1 MNNNASQTPFT
12 VIGPRVRKSPFFE
25 ASRKAGCKAYSVYNH
40 MYMPLFYEDPV
51 ADYWNLMKNV
61 SIWDVAV
68 ERQVEI
74 SGPDAFRLSQYLTTR
89 DVSRCAI
96 DQCMY
101 APLVNQHGG
110 MLNDPVMLRL
120 DEDRFWFSLADS
132 DILLWAQ
139 GIALNN
145 NFDVE
150 IHEPYVSPLAI
161 QGPKS
166 NDLLADLLGDW
177 VRELGFFRCR
187 QTELNGIPM
196 VVARSGWS
204 KQGGFEL
211 YLQESKRGNELW
223 EIVTEAGQKYDI
235 APGAPSSIE
244 RIESGLL
251 SYGADMDMTNNPF
264 EIGLDQYVSLEQE
277 DDFIGKAA
285 LKRIKQ
291 EGLKQKL
298 VGIEFDEKSVSG
310 NESRWLVYN
319 GDEYRGTVRSAT
331 WSQQLE
337 KNIAMAMLSIENT
350 EVGTNLR
357 VKTPNKMVDAVVA
370 PMPFVS

>member
-1 MNNNASQTPFT
+1 MSNNVSQIPFT
-12 VIGPRVRKSPFFE
+12 VIGPRIRKSPFFE
-25 ASRKAGCKAYSVYNH
+25 ASRRAGCKAYSVYNH
-40 MYMPLFYEDPV
+40 MYMPLFYEDPLS
-51 ADYWNLMKNV
+51 DYWNLMNNV

-74 SGPDAFRLSQYLTTR
+74 VGPDAFKLSQYLTTR

-101 APLVNQHGG
+101 APLVNQQGG

-120 DEDRFWFSLADS
+120 AEDKFWFSLADS

-145 NFDVE
+145 KFDVN
-150 IHEPYVSPLAI
+150 ITEPYVSPLAI
-161 QGPKS
+161 QGPRA
-166 NDLLADLLGDW
+166 NDLMADLLGDW
-177 VRELGFFRCR
+177 VRELKFFRCR

-196 VVARSGWS
+196 VIARSGWS

-223 EIVTEAGQKYDI
+223 DIITEAGQAHDI
-235 APGAPSSIE
+235 APGAPSNIE

-251 SYGADMDMTNNPF
+251 SYGSDMDMTNNPF

-277 DDFIGKAA
+277 DDFIGKDA
-285 LKRIKQ
+285 LTKIKQ
-291 EGLKQKL
+291 NGLKQKL
-298 VGIEFDEKSVSG
+298 VGISFDEESVSS
-310 NESRWLVYN
+310 NENRWPVYN
-319 GDEYRGTVRSAT
+319 GDEYCGTVRSAT
-331 WSQQLE
+331 RSPQLN
-337 KNIAMAMLSIENT
+337 KNIALAMLAIDAT
-350 EVGTNLR
+350 GVGTELN
-357 VKTPNKMVDAVVA
+357 VKTPGMMVEARVTEL
-370 PMPFVS
+370 PFV